1 MTDYLV
7 IRIGADADE
16 PVSWM
21 AVDDNGT
28 RRGNPGFGSLEDAGR
43 EVRERPVIVLVPSA
57 DALTV
62 TADVPAKGA
71 RLLAALPYALED
83 QFADDVEDLH
93 FAAGDRLD
101 DGSILV
107 SVVASE
113 KLDGWIER
121 LAEAG
126 ITADRIIPEDHGLP
140 RTPNTLSML
149 VADDGIM
156 FNDGAKT
163 AFTID
168 GIGPADTVA
177 ASGVHDDEDDDAE
190 ASRHLLV
197 YCEPAIR
204 ERYETEWAQL
214 RAELSSV
221 DLKLL
226 PDGVLPRLAVTVA
239 AGNGINLLQGRYGAR
254 VDLGRAFR
262 PWRYAAI
269 FLLAFGVIGMI
280 GKAADYYRL
289 SNEETALR
297 EQFQAEY
304 RQLRPNDTREV
315 VDPVATVRS
324 LERTIPTAAG
334 GPQVFLP
341 SMQTLAEA
349 LRANEAA
356 DVEAVSYRAGVA
368 TVRLSAPDIPTL
380 DKIVQAVNASS
391 RFTAEL
397 QSATNVG
404 DRVQS
409 RIEIREVGA

>member
-28 RRGNPGFGSLEDAGR
+28 RRGNPGQGSLEDAAR

-62 TADVPAKGA
+62 SADVPAKGA

-83 QFADDVEDLH
+83 QFADDVDDLH

-107 SVVASE
+107 SVVATDT
-113 KLDGWIER
+113 LDGWIAR

-126 ITADRIIPEDHGLP
+126 ITADKIIPEDHGLP

-156 FNDGAKT
+156 FNDGART

-168 GIGPADTVA
+168 GIGPADTIA
-177 ASGVHDDEDDDAE
+177 ASGVHDDDDE
-190 ASRHLLV
+190 ESSRHLLV

-239 AGNGINLLQGRYGAR
+239 SGNGINLLQGRYGAR

-262 PWRYAAI
+262 PWRFAAI
-269 FLLAFGVIGMI
+269 FLLAFGLIGVI
-280 GKAADYYRL
+280 GKAADFYRL
-289 SNEETALR
+289 SNEEAALR

-304 RQLRPNDTREV
+304 QRLRPNDTRDV

-349 LRANEAA
+349 LSANEAA

-409 RIEIREVGA
+409 RIEIREAGA